1 MRTKKILASVLAVL
15 MLCSVCSVLAFAA
28 EETPTEQPLKY
39 TFTLTS
45 GPTKTSYFDYE
56 KFDPEGI
63 IVTVTETATGN
74 TVETVYYGEDTAYR
88 FSFSPNPSK
97 LLRVENDTVS
107 VTLDGQLVEKVAVKV
122 DHKYEEKVCLGKT
135 SHGTKCFGCGD
146 VPKDTLS
153 EHEWKYSDD
162 EAWEPNNDGT
172 FTRDDTESN
181 FCIVCGYEIKRDID
195 STADYDVHFEEY
207 QFLRD
212 LMGYIEMLLDIIYG
226 SIKR

>member
-45 GPTKTSYFDYE
+45 GPTKTLYFDYE

-122 DHKYEEKVCLGKT
+122 YHKYEEKVCLGKT

-207 QFLRD
+207 QFLCC
-212 LMGYIEMLLDIIYG
+212 LQTG
-226 SIKR
+226 SVL